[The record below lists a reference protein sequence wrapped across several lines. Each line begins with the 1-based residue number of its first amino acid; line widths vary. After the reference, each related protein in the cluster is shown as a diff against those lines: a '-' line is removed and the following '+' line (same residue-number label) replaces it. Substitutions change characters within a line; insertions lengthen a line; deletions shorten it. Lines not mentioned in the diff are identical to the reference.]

1 MDPIRILCRLAP
13 SRSNARLVSF
23 GSGWEHQVWA
33 VDDDLVLRV
42 NPAPD
47 EAVRARAVQ
56 RDVRLLDLV
65 GDHLTVPAGEVIAA
79 DLALG
84 AMLMRRVPGYAVAD
98 GGRVDTDFAADLAR
112 LLTELRT
119 VPTVPAA
126 QVAGVPPSS
135 PQEWWED
142 ALAQYERAADQFEAD
157 DRRAVETWLA
167 DPVPEEAEPHV
178 LCHND
183 LGDEHLMVDGNGR
196 LAGVIDWT
204 DAVVGDPARDLAL
217 IQFDLGL
224 DLARDVVTAAG
235 WERDHALWD
244 RARWFAV
251 RAGVWGICRRLRS
264 DGIGVGEQLPRLRA
278 LLAASR

>member
-1 MDPIRILCRLAP
+1 MDPMRILSRLAP

-47 EAVRARAVQ
+47 EAVRTRAVQ
-56 RDVRLLDLV
+56 RDLRLLDLV
-65 GDHLTVPAGEVIAA
+65 GDHLTVPVGEVIAA
-79 DLALG
+79 EPTLG
-84 AMLMRRVPGYAVAD
+84 AMLIRRVAGCPVAD
-98 GGRVDTDFAADLAR
+98 GGRPGPGFAADLAL

-119 VPTVPAA
+119 VPTVPAT

-135 PQEWWED
+135 PQDWWED
-142 ALAQYERAADQFEAD
+142 VLAHYERAADQFESA
-157 DRRAVETWLA
+157 DRRAVESWLA
-167 DPVPEEAEPHV
+167 GPVPDETEPHV

-183 LGDEHLMVDGNGR
+183 LGDEHLVVDADGR

-235 WERDHALWD
+235 WEGEHDLWD

-251 RAGVWGICRRLRS
+251 RAGVWGICHRLRS
-264 DGIGVGEQLPRLRA
+264 DGIGVGEQLQRLRV
-278 LLAASR
+278 LLTA